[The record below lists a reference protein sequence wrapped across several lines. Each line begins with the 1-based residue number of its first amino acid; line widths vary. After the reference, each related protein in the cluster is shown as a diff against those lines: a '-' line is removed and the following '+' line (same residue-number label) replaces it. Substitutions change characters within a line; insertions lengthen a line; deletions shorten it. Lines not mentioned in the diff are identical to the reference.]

1 MAAPP
6 TLNLLGEIRLLN
18 SLVAWSWVR
27 MIGLALLSFFRAAY
41 TLYLFS
47 YSQHGRL
54 YSGLYATVGGY
65 SREYLLLFLHWVP
78 LNLLILKSEP
88 SLLWIYLNSL
98 IKILICG
105 VKDVIRY
112 FG

>member
-6 TLNLLGEIRLLN
+6 TLNLLGEISLLN

-27 MIGLALLSFFRAAY
+27 MISLALLSFFRAAY

-47 YSQHGRL
+47 YSQHGAL
-54 YSGLYATVGGY
+54 YSGLYVTVGGY

-88 SLLWIYLNSL
+88 CLL
-98 IKILICG
+98 
-105 VKDVIRY
+105 
-112 FG
+112 